1 MRDGARPK
9 AAQEPCDMWPV
20 STAAAHALFLLPH
33 LAQPPFGPRPLH
45 WVELSVHADAQLV
58 GLAAQAIA
66 ALAGVLAIAPLAITG
81 FAAAALAITG
91 FAAAALVITGFA
103 AAALVIT
110 GFAAAALVIA
120 WSRPRPAAAVI
131 ALQIAVVVPDIA
143 DAAPHIGE
151 RSALLAP
158 VGAAAGRDQ
167 RIAVK
172 RRTHATAQI
181 RALRQTLRCGRL
193 HPRDSGQQHPG

>member
-1 MRDGARPK
+1 MRDDARPK
-9 AAQEPCDMWPV
+9 AAQEPCDMWSV
-20 STAAAHALFLLPH
+20 STVAAHALFLLPH

-81 FAAAALAITG
+81 FAAAAL
-91 FAAAALVITGFA
+91 VITGFA
-103 AAALVIT
+103 T
-110 GFAAAALVIA
+110 AALVIA
-120 WSRPRPAAAVI
+120 RSRPRPAAAVI

>member
-1 MRDGARPK
+1 MRDDARPK

-81 FAAAALAITG
+81 FAAAAL
-91 FAAAALVITGFA
+91 VITGFA

-110 GFAAAALVIA
+110 GFATAALVIA
-120 WSRPRPAAAVI
+120 RSRPRPAAAVI

-167 RIAVK
+167 RVAVE

-193 HPRDSGQQHPG
+193 HPRDSRQQHPG

>member
-1 MRDGARPK
+1 
-9 AAQEPCDMWPV
+9 MWPV

-81 FAAAALAITG
+81 FAAAAL
-91 FAAAALVITGFA
+91 
-103 AAALVIT
+103 
-110 GFAAAALVIA
+110 VIA

-167 RIAVK
+167 RIAAK

>member
-1 MRDGARPK
+1 
-9 AAQEPCDMWPV
+9 
-20 STAAAHALFLLPH
+20 
-33 LAQPPFGPRPLH
+33 PLH
-45 WVELSVHADAQLV
+45 GCDLSFHAAAQLV

-66 ALAGVLAIAPLAITG
+66 ALAGALAIAPLAR
-81 FAAAALAITG
+81 TG

-172 RRTHATAQI
+172 RRTH
-181 RALRQTLRCGRL
+181 
-193 HPRDSGQQHPG
+193 

>member
-1 MRDGARPK
+1 
-9 AAQEPCDMWPV
+9 MWSV

-81 FAAAALAITG
+81 FAAAAL
-91 FAAAALVITGFA
+91 
-103 AAALVIT
+103 
-110 GFAAAALVIA
+110 VIA
-120 WSRPRPAAAVI
+120 RSRPRPAAAVI

-193 HPRDSGQQHPG
+193 HPRASGQQHPG

>member
-1 MRDGARPK
+1 MRDDARPK
-9 AAQEPCDMWPV
+9 AAQEACDMWPV

-81 FAAAALAITG
+81 FAAAAL
-91 FAAAALVITGFA
+91 
-103 AAALVIT
+103 
-110 GFAAAALVIA
+110 VIA

-131 ALQIAVVVPDIA
+131 ALQIAVVVPDVA
-143 DAAPHIGE
+143 HAAPHNG
-151 RSALLAP
+151 
-158 VGAAAGRDQ
+158 
-167 RIAVK
+167 
-172 RRTHATAQI
+172 
-181 RALRQTLRCGRL
+181 
-193 HPRDSGQQHPG
+193 